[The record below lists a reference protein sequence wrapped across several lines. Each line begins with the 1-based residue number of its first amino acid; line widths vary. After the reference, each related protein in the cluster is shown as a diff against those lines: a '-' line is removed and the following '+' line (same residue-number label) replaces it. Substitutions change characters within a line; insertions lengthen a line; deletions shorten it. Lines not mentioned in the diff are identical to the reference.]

1 MIEAI
6 QFSSFAEF
14 LDMGGY
20 GFNVW
25 SVYSVFFV
33 FVLVN
38 LLAPLRRR
46 KQIMKELKRRSVLNE
61 NVQESGQT
69 IDPASNSLGEN
80 Q

>member
-14 LDMGGY
+14 LNMGGY

-33 FVLVN
+33 FVVVN

-46 KQIMKELKRRSVLNE
+46 KQIMKELKRRNILNE
-61 NVQESGQT
+61 NAQDSGQ
-69 IDPASNSLGEN
+69 ASD
-80 Q
+80 